1 MNGLDFPILSSMIA
15 ISLVGAITVVLLSKS
30 QVALAKMI
38 GLIFSG
44 AVLGLGCYLVYAFEI
59 SDKYQANESYTWI
72 KDLGINFS
80 LGVDGLSVYLIA
92 LCALLF
98 PLSILVS
105 SSVKHNE
112 RAFIGW
118 ILFLEAASLTV
129 FAAKDVFVF
138 FVGFELVL
146 IPMYFLIAGFGHGN
160 SKKVANKFFLF
171 TMGGSVF
178 FLASMLS
185 LAALRHNTVGN
196 WSFDIEALRQYSVD
210 NISGSVGIWL
220 FFGFAIAFAV
230 KVPLFPLHT
239 WLPDAHTEAPTAGS
253 IILAG
258 ILLKMGTY
266 GFIRIAV
273 SFFPSAAH
281 QLRWIFLTVA
291 VIGIIYGAI
300 VATMQPDLKRVIA
313 YSSIA
318 HLGFVV
324 LGIFSFTEQGY
335 SGATFTMVS
344 HGLTTGA
351 LFAIVGMMYDR
362 THTREISDYSGLMK
376 TVPVLSGAFLI
387 ATFASV
393 GLPGFSGFVGEFLA
407 MLGSFQAARF
417 YTVVAVTGVIFAA
430 LYLLWAYQR
439 VFTGEPNELAK
450 KMPDISF
457 RELLVVVPLLLM
469 SLVLGL
475 APQYM
480 LDRINPASDK
490 ATTHISKTIHV
501 GEDL

>member
-1 MNGLDFPILSSMIA
+1 M
-15 ISLVGAITVVLLSKS
+15 
-30 QVALAKMI
+30 
-38 GLIFSG
+38 
-44 AVLGLGCYLVYAFEI
+44 
-59 SDKYQANESYTWI
+59 WI

-129 FAAKDVFVF
+129 FAAKDVLVF

-185 LAALRHNTVGN
+185 LAALRHNTVGD

-273 SFFPSAAH
+273 SFFPSVICVLKLNKAA
-281 QLRWIFLTVA
+281 
-291 VIGIIYGAI
+291 
-300 VATMQPDLKRVIA
+300 
-313 YSSIA
+313 
-318 HLGFVV
+318 
-324 LGIFSFTEQGY
+324 
-335 SGATFTMVS
+335 
-344 HGLTTGA
+344 
-351 LFAIVGMMYDR
+351 
-362 THTREISDYSGLMK
+362 
-376 TVPVLSGAFLI
+376 
-387 ATFASV
+387 
-393 GLPGFSGFVGEFLA
+393 
-407 MLGSFQAARF
+407 
-417 YTVVAVTGVIFAA
+417 
-430 LYLLWAYQR
+430 
-439 VFTGEPNELAK
+439 
-450 KMPDISF
+450 
-457 RELLVVVPLLLM
+457 
-469 SLVLGL
+469 
-475 APQYM
+475 
-480 LDRINPASDK
+480 
-490 ATTHISKTIHV
+490 
-501 GEDL
+501 